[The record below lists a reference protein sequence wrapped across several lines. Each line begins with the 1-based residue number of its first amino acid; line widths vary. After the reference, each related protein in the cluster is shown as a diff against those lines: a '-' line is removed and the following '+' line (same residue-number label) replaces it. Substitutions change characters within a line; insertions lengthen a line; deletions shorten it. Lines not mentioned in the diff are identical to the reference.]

1 MHLKFLCKESESE
14 CDISVGI
21 NLLPD
26 QKQTETHLTDTSSED
41 IHNVIN
47 EEDSDRYLKFLEECD
62 GK

>member
-47 EEDSDRYLKFLEECD
+47 EEDSDRYLKF
-62 GK
+62 